1 MMKKKLFAIFG
12 PILLAFGL
20 IALFFTS
27 SYRVNLNDPTL
38 IKKASTSMAENVLKG
53 DAIKNEALSEKQY
66 VPFFGSSELSR
77 ISPFHPSVLAEKY
90 QRNYRPFLLGAPGT
104 QSLSQYMMMRSAGD
118 DLKHKKVVF
127 IISPQWFV
135 KEGVK
140 DDYFNTYFS
149 ELQTFD
155 WLFSLKKTT
164 PTDRYLA
171 RRLLHFSKVKEDE
184 ALTEVLKT
192 IKAGELPAADK
203 IDQFQNKWNL
213 LKREDELFSNIG
225 LSNQQ
230 AKIDHETK
238 PLPNSYQ
245 EDSLANLAEKIGRA
259 DTTNNPFELKNDFY
273 THRIEKYVD
282 RLKNSQTHWDY
293 RFSPEFSDFQ
303 LVLQQLAEDHAEVLF
318 IIPPV
323 NQKWS
328 DYTGL
333 SQQMIQEFAK
343 KIKFQLNTQGF
354 HRIADFT
361 HQANQPYFMEDTIH
375 LGWKGWL
382 AADQHIQP
390 FLENDQSTSHY
401 QLDDSFYSKAW
412 QKQSPDQ
419 LKNVQ
424 VKQQ

>member
-1 MMKKKLFAIFG
+1 MKKKLFAIFG
-12 PILLAFGL
+12 PVLLAFGL
-20 IALFFTS
+20 VALFFTS
-27 SYRVNLNDPTL
+27 SYRVNLNDPKL

-66 VPFFGSSELSR
+66 IPFFGSSELSR

-90 QRNYRPFLLGAPGT
+90 RRNYRPFLLGAPGT

-118 DLKHKKVVF
+118 NLKYKKVVF

-140 DDYFNTYFS
+140 DDYFNRYFS

-155 WLFSLKKTT
+155 WLFSLKKVT
-164 PTDRYLA
+164 PTDQYFA
-171 RRLLHFSKVKEDE
+171 SRLLHFSKVKENE
-184 ALTEVLKT
+184 RLTDVLKT
-192 IKAGELPAADK
+192 IKAGQLPASDK

-225 LSNQQ
+225 LNNQQ
-230 AKIDHETK
+230 TKIDHETK
-238 PLPNSYQ
+238 ALPDSYQ
-245 EDSLANLAEKIGRA
+245 EASLVNLAEKIGKS
-259 DTTNNPFELKNDFY
+259 DTTNNPFGLKNDFY
-273 THRIEKYVD
+273 THRIKKHVD
-282 RLKNSQTHWDY
+282 RLKNAQTHWDY

-303 LVLQQLAEDHAEVLF
+303 LVLQQLANAHAEVLF

-361 HQANQPYFMEDTIH
+361 HQAKQPYFMEDTIH

-382 AADQHIQP
+382 AADQQIQP

-401 QLDDSFYSKAW
+401 QLDNAFYSKEW
-412 QKQSPDQ
+412 QKQSPNH
-419 LKNVQ
+419 LKDE
-424 VKQQ
+424 

>member
-1 MMKKKLFAIFG
+1 
-12 PILLAFGL
+12 
-20 IALFFTS
+20 
-27 SYRVNLNDPTL
+27 
-38 IKKASTSMAENVLKG
+38 MAENVLKG

-90 QRNYRPFLLGAPGT
+90 RRNYRPFLLGAPGT

-118 DLKHKKVVF
+118 DLKYKKVVF

-135 KEGVK
+135 KGGVK
-140 DDYFNTYFS
+140 DDYFNRYFS

-155 WLFSLKKTT
+155 WLFSLKKVT
-164 PTDRYLA
+164 PTDRYFA
-171 RRLLHFSKVKEDE
+171 RRLLHFSKVKENE
-184 ALTEVLKT
+184 RLTDVLKT
-192 IKAGELPAADK
+192 IKAGQLPTSDK

-213 LKREDELFSNIG
+213 LKKEDELFSNIG
-225 LSNQQ
+225 LNNQQ
-230 AKIDHETK
+230 TKIDYETK
-238 PLPNSYQ
+238 ALPDSYQ
-245 EDSLANLAEKIGRA
+245 AASLANLAEKIGKS
-259 DTTNNPFELKNDFY
+259 DTTNNPFGLKNDFY
-273 THRIEKYVD
+273 THRIKKHVD
-282 RLKNSQTHWDY
+282 RLKNAQTHWDY

-303 LVLQQLAEDHAEVLF
+303 LVLQQLADAHAEVLF

-361 HQANQPYFMEDTIH
+361 HQAKQPYFMEDTIH
-375 LGWKGWL
+375 LGWNGWL
-382 AADQHIQP
+382 AADQQIQP
-390 FLENDQSTSHY
+390 FLENDQSPSHY
-401 QLDDSFYSKAW
+401 QLDNAFYSKEW
-412 QKQSPDQ
+412 QKQSPKH
-419 LKNVQ
+419 LKDENRNSSKLSV
-424 VKQQ
+424 